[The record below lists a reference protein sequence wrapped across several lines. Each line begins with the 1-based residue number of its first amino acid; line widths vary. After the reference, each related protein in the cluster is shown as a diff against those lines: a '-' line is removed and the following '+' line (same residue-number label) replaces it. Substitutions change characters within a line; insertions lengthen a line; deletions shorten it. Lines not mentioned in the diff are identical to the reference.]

1 MRQKTQPA
9 EPATAAEA
17 IQKITR
23 LLYAVKR
30 RIDDHDRRLQEL
42 EYGLELLES
51 LPPETPKK

>member
-1 MRQKTQPA
+1 MRRKKIQPQ
-9 EPATAAEA
+9 TIDDT

-30 RIDDHDRRLQEL
+30 RLDDHDRRLQEL

-51 LPPETPKK
+51 LPPEPAKK